1 MKRKKRDLSKLS
13 NKELKELAKKLK
25 ERNLKLKKEKGLE

>member
-1 MKRKKRDLSKLS
+1 MKCKKRDLSKLS